1 MILNKKFTNVAQCIT
16 FMAIMAA
23 INVIFVLLTTFV
35 PFLLFLLVFL
45 LPLCCTL
52 VVLMCSKRY
61 FLIYAF
67 ATVGLCLIVTLN
79 NISDTLFYIIPSM
92 ITGFVFAVCV
102 EKGVPY
108 SIGIITATFIQFG
121 LSYALIPL
129 IELITHVHIL
139 HALEELF
146 HITNLEY
153 LQIVEFLAVFIVCFM
168 QEILSFI
175 VIKYGLKKLN
185 YEIKEDEKQILY
197 IEIGSIINLLL
208 ATIFTMLH
216 WSIAA
221 VFLFSSFYFAFFEV
235 VWIIFRKNKINYII
249 AIVLTTATVF
259 GFAAAYSGL
268 GNIFGIYVLIIYLC
282 ALLIIVF
289 INNCLAKRN

>member
-1 MILNKKFTNVAQCIT
+1 MIFNKKFTTVSQCIT

-67 ATVGLCLIVTLN
+67 ATIGLCLIITMN
-79 NISDTLFYIIPSM
+79 NIGDTLFYIIPSM

-102 EKGVPY
+102 EQKIPY
-108 SIGIITATFIQFG
+108 SIGIIGATFVQFG
-121 LSYALIPL
+121 LSYALLPL
-129 IELITHVHIL
+129 IKLITQVDVLYTI
-139 HALEELF
+139 EEML
-146 HITNLEY
+146 HITDIEY
-153 LQIVEFLAVFIVCFM
+153 LQVIEFLGVFVVCFM
-168 QEILSFI
+168 QEIISFI

-185 YEIKEDEKQILY
+185 YEVKEDDKQIVF
-197 IEIGSIINLLL
+197 IEIGSIINLFFSTL
-208 ATIFTMLH
+208 FVMLH
-216 WSIAA
+216 WSIA
-221 VFLFSSFYFAFFEV
+221 VIFLFSSFYFAFFEI
-235 VWIIFRKNKINYII
+235 VWIILRKKRLNYIVAIGLTI
-249 AIVLTTATVF
+249 AAVF
-259 GFAAAYSGL
+259 GFAATYSTL
-268 GNIFGIYVLIIYLC
+268 GKIFAIYILIIYLC

-289 INNCLAKRN
+289 INNCLVKRD